1 MINNDYKSTN
11 SSISNCPL
19 KMNLFNYL
27 VKLKS
32 LNQILPIQHF
42 RHSQFKENYFEK
54 LLVSTVIIG
63 F

>member
-1 MINNDYKSTN
+1 MINDDYKSTN
-11 SSISNCPL
+11 CPL
-19 KMNLFNYL
+19 KRNLFNYL

-32 LNQILPIQHF
+32 LNRISPIQNV